1 MKSFWDRMAGIY
13 DLYELV
19 NRRVNRQI
27 EEITAE
33 NIRKGDIVL
42 DCAAGT
48 GMLTFAAARNAKC
61 VLCTDLSREMLIIAK
76 KKARSRGVF
85 NVKFALRD
93 IFALKDRDGCFDRV
107 MAGNVLHLLPDS
119 DKAAKELIRVTKK
132 GGKILLPTYVS
143 EDNIVSRI
151 AVGVIKIFG
160 FDPSREYSFETYRAF
175 IERIVGENGCEGYE
189 IILAKGLVPAAYAI
203 ITK

>member
-13 DLYELV
+13 DLYQMMDCKV
-19 NRRVNRQI
+19 IRQI
-27 EEITAE
+27 EKITAE
-33 NIRKGDIVL
+33 NVRKGDVVL
-42 DCAAGT
+42 DCAVGT
-48 GMLTFAAARNAKC
+48 GMMTFAAAGHAKC

-76 KKARSRGVF
+76 KKARRRGVF

-93 IFALKDRDGCFDRV
+93 IFALKDRDGFFDRV

-132 GGKILLPTYVS
+132 GGKILLPTFVS
-143 EDNIVSRI
+143 EENIISHL
-151 AVGVIKIFG
+151 AVGLMKLLG
-160 FDPSREYSFETYRAF
+160 FDPARGYDLQSYREF

>member
-13 DLYELV
+13 DLYQMLDGKV
-19 NRRVNRQI
+19 IRQI
-27 EEITAE
+27 EKITAE
-33 NIRKGDIVL
+33 NVRKGDIVL

-48 GMLTFAAARNAKC
+48 GMMTFAAAQNAKC
-61 VLCTDLSREMLIIAK
+61 VLCTDLSREMLIVAK
-76 KKARSRGVF
+76 KKARRRGVF

-132 GGKILLPTYVS
+132 GGKILLPTFIC
-143 EDNIVSRI
+143 EDNMVSHL
-151 AVGVIKIFG
+151 AVGFIKLLG
-160 FDPSREYSFETYRAF
+160 FDPARGYNLQSYRAF
-175 IERIVGENGCEGYE
+175 IERIAGENGCEGYE
-189 IILAKGLVPAAYAI
+189 ITKAKGLVPVAYAI

>member
-13 DLYELV
+13 DLYEMTNYKV
-19 NRRVNRQI
+19 IRQM
-27 EEITAE
+27 EKITAE
-33 NIRKGDIVL
+33 NVRKGDVVL

-48 GMLTFAAARNAKC
+48 GMMTFAAAGHAKC

-76 KKARSRGVF
+76 KKARKAGRKGVF

-132 GGKILLPTYVS
+132 GGKILLPTFVS
-143 EDNIVSRI
+143 EENIISHL
-151 AVGVIKIFG
+151 AVGLMKLLG
-160 FDPSREYSFETYRAF
+160 FDPAR
-175 IERIVGENGCEGYE
+175 GY
-189 IILAKGLVPAAYAI
+189 
-203 ITK
+203 

>member
-13 DLYELV
+13 DLYQMMDGKV
-19 NRRVNRQI
+19 IRQI
-27 EEITAE
+27 EKITAE
-33 NIRKGDIVL
+33 NVRKGDVVL

-48 GMLTFAAARNAKC
+48 GMMTFAAAKNAKC
-61 VLCTDLSREMLIIAK
+61 VLCTDLSREMLIVAK
-76 KKARSRGVF
+76 KKARRRGVF

-132 GGKILLPTYVS
+132 GGKILLPTFIC
-143 EDNIVSRI
+143 EDNIVSHL
-151 AVGVIKIFG
+151 AVGLIKLLG
-160 FDPSREYSFETYRAF
+160 FDPARGYTLQSYREF
-175 IERIVGENGCEGYE
+175 IERIAGENGCGGYE
-189 IILAKGLVPAAYAI
+189 IIKAKGLVPVAYAI

>member
-13 DLYELV
+13 DLYEMTNYKV
-19 NRRVNRQI
+19 IRQI
-27 EEITAE
+27 EKITAE
-33 NIRKGDIVL
+33 NVRKGDVVL

-48 GMLTFAAARNAKC
+48 GMMTFAAAGHAKR
-61 VLCTDLSREMLIIAK
+61 VLCTDLSREMLIVAK
-76 KKARSRGVF
+76 KKARRRGAS

-132 GGKILLPTYVS
+132 GGKILLPTFICN
-143 EDNIVSRI
+143 DNIVSRI
-151 AVGVIKIFG
+151 AVGVVKLFG
-160 FDPSREYSFETYRAF
+160 FDPARGYDLQSYREF
-175 IERIVGENGCEGYE
+175 IERIVSENGCEGYE
-189 IILAKGLVPAAYAI
+189 ITKAKGLVPAAYAI

>member
-1 MKSFWDRMAGIY
+1 MAGIY
-13 DLYELV
+13 DLYQMMDRKAIGQVEK
-19 NRRVNRQI
+19 
-27 EEITAE
+27 ITAE
-33 NIRKGDIVL
+33 NVRKGDTVL

-48 GMLTFAAARNAKC
+48 GMMTFAAAHNAKR
-61 VLCTDLSREMLIIAK
+61 VLCTDLSREMLIVAK
-76 KKARSRGVF
+76 KKAKRLGVS

-132 GGKILLPTYVS
+132 GGKILLPTFVS
-143 EDNIVSRI
+143 EENIVSRL
-151 AVGVIKIFG
+151 AVGLMKLLG
-160 FDPSREYSFETYRAF
+160 FDPARGYTLQSYREF
-175 IERIVGENGCEGYE
+175 IEKEARENGCEGYE
-189 IILAKGLVPAAYAI
+189 ITLAKGLVPVAYAV